1 MMNAHRPFILSVA
14 RFCAAQYECLPGFLR
29 TKPAESKYIF
39 VFALLIAGCGDRVTG
54 TYESEVEEQQ
64 KYFPL
69 AIGQVTEY
77 RVDSVAYN
85 EVPGVGLVQDSST
98 TYLREVVTDTL
109 RDNLGNVQWKVEQY
123 ERRSENDNWVIA
135 RIWTA
140 ERTEAQA
147 VRTEENL
154 RFLRLIFPMNRRSEW
169 DGNIWIGDEQTVTV
183 AGQTIRPFVNW
194 NYEVDSIDIPR
205 AIGSFNFEQVLVVT
219 EVDETNIIE
228 KRFSRSVYAK
238 NVGLVFREQWIADSQ
253 YCNKIPVP
261 ADCATKPWEEKAERG
276 YYLRQTILSF

>member
-1 MMNAHRPFILSVA
+1 MTHYRIFLLALA
-14 RFCAAQYECLPGFLR
+14 CLF
-29 TKPAESKYIF
+29 
-39 VFALLIAGCGDRVTG
+39 AGCGDRVTG
-54 TYESEVEEQQ
+54 TYESEVGEQQ

-69 AIGQVTEY
+69 SIGQTAEY
-77 RVDSVAYN
+77 RVDSVVYN
-85 EVPGVGLVQDSST
+85 EVPGVGLVRDSSVT
-98 TYLREVVTDTL
+98 FLKEIITDTL
-109 RDNLGNVQWKVEQY
+109 RDNLGNVQWEIEQY
-123 ERRSENDNWVIA
+123 ERRSESENWQIA

-140 ERTEAQA
+140 ERTETQA

-169 DGNIWIGDEQTVTV
+169 DGNIWIGDEKTLTV
-183 AGQTIRPFVNW
+183 AGQTLRPFVNW

-205 AIGSFNFEQVLVVT
+205 TIGPFNFEQVIVVT

-253 YCNKIPVP
+253 YCNEIPVP